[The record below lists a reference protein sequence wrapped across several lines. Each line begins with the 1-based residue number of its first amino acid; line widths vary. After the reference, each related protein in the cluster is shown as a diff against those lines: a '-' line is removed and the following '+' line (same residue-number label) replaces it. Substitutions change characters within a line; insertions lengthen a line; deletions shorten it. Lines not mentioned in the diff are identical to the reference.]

1 MPRSPGKPAGV
12 QVAWFLWP
20 GLSEGFQQE
29 PRGAGL
35 PGAVFVG
42 RILAAQCAFV
52 QLCGVF

>member
-52 QLCGVF
+52 QLCSVF